1 MGGKIGKKWISFLK
15 ERERKEGRR
24 DRIENKERNKVMT
37 GTDLS
42 IQKKNK
48 RAKLLLLETKKE
60 EKEQKKRWK
69 RTEKIEKDVRE
80 RRKK

>member
-1 MGGKIGKKWISFLK
+1 MDFVSERKRK
-15 ERERKEGRR
+15 ERRR

-80 RRKK
+80 RRERRKK